1 MATRRAFR
9 LTATHPSGRV
19 IVSED
24 SKLRGVQLELSYS
37 LYYNGYADKPTAQ
50 RLCMIKPGESV
61 TVAGATYT
69 IEQVAA

>member
-1 MATRRAFR
+1 MASKRAFR

-19 IVSED
+19 IVTED

-37 LYYNGYADKPTAQ
+37 IYYNGYADKRTAQ
-50 RLCMIKPGESV
+50 TACMLKPGESLEIG
-61 TVAGATYT
+61 GATYS